1 MQTPILDA
9 FGVPS
14 HGKIVLRT
22 RLDNDIDNI
31 QPWSYSKIE
40 WSRLGES
47 PNQFEKLGAR
57 RTSEACP
64 VYNCHGLT
72 FGNRRTQV
80 DDSYKTISGILLD
93 DGFDQIPE
101 SEVRLGDI
109 VVYYDG
115 EGNAA
120 HSGIVLNKG
129 DLRGPVVGRGKNL
142 QDGQMQIRGNL
153 RSGTCRYSEFA
164 KETEP
169 AGKIAQ
175 CTLPVGRMK
184 LNRDRFAEF
193 CAEAFT
199 MEPIDFALGRVP
211 CGAILKDV

>member
-129 DLRGPVVGRGKNL
+129 DLRGPVVWSKWGKSYE
-142 QDGQMQIRGNL
+142 MIH
-153 RSGTCRYSEFA
+153 A
-164 KETEP
+164 
-169 AGKIAQ
+169 
-175 CTLPVGRMK
+175 LPVCPYDPSNVKFYRMVRCKFEEIFGRN
-184 LNRDRFAEF
+184 L
-193 CAEAFT
+193 
-199 MEPIDFALGRVP
+199 
-211 CGAILKDV
+211 